1 MPFSKRGTHGLR
13 SISLL
18 KSKQRGVALITLTVM
33 MTAVLIPLVG
43 LAIDGG
49 ILFMTKAKLQLAV
62 DAAALAGGRS
72 LSVGLDLAS
81 QTASCTSTVQSYFA
95 ANFPTGWFGSSN
107 SNVAVNIAQSAYK
120 TRTVTVTAS
129 LQSPLYFLRILG
141 LNNATVAAGGAV
153 SRRDVN
159 LMLVLDRSESMQVAG
174 VCPTVAANAVAFVD
188 KFTEARD
195 RLGLITFMGS
205 PNLDYAPT
213 LNFKTQSPTMEQK
226 IGTMV
231 CGGQTGT
238 EPALWMAYNQIKAI
252 NEPGA
257 LNVIVLFTDG
267 NPNGYAV
274 AANTFPVKTL
284 ADTRYGVGNP
294 NSLVATP
301 KSTCTAAATLPI
313 AGFVGEYSLTTPLGY
328 SSGVWSNNGV
338 PLNNPNPVA
347 LTSTG
352 CSFNSSPYNMRQDI
366 AYLPTLDIHGHS
378 IIGYLTL
385 DTYPAGNPYSGKPR
399 VDDQI
404 SHHLA
409 GKNLTDNVAAIIRSD
424 ATFTPVIYAIGLGGT
439 IAADPIDDTFMERI
453 SNDSRSPIY
462 NNLQQTG
469 KYVYAPS
476 ASQLQDA
483 FNQIASEILRISQ

>member
-1 MPFSKRGTHGLR
+1 MPFSKSMKGG
-13 SISLL
+13 
-18 KSKQRGVALITLTVM
+18 QRGIAIITLTVM

-49 ILFMTKAKLQLAV
+49 ILFMTKAKLQTAV

-72 LSVGLDLAS
+72 LSVGLDLPS
-81 QTASCTSTVQSYFA
+81 QTASCTATVQSYFA
-95 ANFPTGWFGSSN
+95 ANFPTGWFGSSAA
-107 SNVAVNIAQSAYK
+107 NVAVNIAQSAFK

-129 LQSPLYFLRILG
+129 LQSPLYFLRVLG

-159 LMLVLDRSESMQVAG
+159 LIFVLDRSESINQAG
-174 VCPTVAANAVAFVD
+174 VCSTVAANAIAFVD
-188 KFTEARD
+188 KFTEGRD

-213 LNFKTQSPTMEQK
+213 LNFKTQNPTMVQK
-226 IGTMV
+226 IGSMV

-238 EPALWMAYNQIKAI
+238 EPALWMAYQQIKAI

-267 NPNGYAV
+267 APNGYP
-274 AANTFPVKTL
+274 AASFTKKAL
-284 ADTRYGVGNP
+284 ADTRYDVVNP

-301 KSTCTAAATLPI
+301 ASSCTAGSLPT
-313 AGFVGEYSLTTPLGY
+313 GFIGEYSSTTPLGY
-328 SSGVWSNNGV
+328 SSGIWNNNGV
-338 PLNNPNPVA
+338 PLNNNSQVMV
-347 LTSTG
+347 
-352 CSFNSSPYNMRQDI
+352 SSPNCAYSNTGAYGANSVFFMRQDV
-366 AYLPTLDIHGHS
+366 AYLPPTCNHIPAHN
-378 IIGYLTL
+378 ITGYLSL
-385 DTYPAGNPYSGKPR
+385 DTYPNGHPYQGKPR
-399 VDDQI
+399 VDTQN
-404 SHHLA
+404 SFHVA
-409 GKNLTDNVAAIIRSD
+409 GKNITDNTAAAIRGD

-439 IAADPIDDTFMERI
+439 LPADPIDDTFMERI
-453 SNDSRSPIY
+453 SNDPRSPIY

-469 KYVYAPS
+469 KYVYAPT